1 MASSLR
7 EGIQHLVR
15 NSPIKKQ
22 KGFMPKLLNPPV
34 QVRISGLGA
43 MKPNTIV
50 MGFLGDG
57 SEGGGGGGGDED
69 NEIDDFLSPH
79 SPFATSQVRN
89 FFSFLLN
96 TF

>member
-1 MASSLR
+1 M
-7 EGIQHLVR
+7 
-15 NSPIKKQ
+15 
-22 KGFMPKLLNPPV
+22 

-79 SPFATSQVRN
+79 SPFATSQVRDI
-89 FFSFLLN
+89 FYFFLLN

>member
-15 NSPIKKQ
+15 DSPTKSESFIL
-22 KGFMPKLLNPPV
+22 KLLNPSV

-79 SPFATSQVRN
+79 SPFATSQVRD
-89 FFSFLLN
+89 FSSFH
-96 TF
+96 